1 MMDLNEKE
9 KIVIA
14 VYRNF
19 KRTRVF
25 RIKPKLLSL
34 IIVLNSL
41 LIVGCI
47 IFFLGFLFQWGKNWT
62 ILEKNTVLEQELLL
76 LKK

>member
-1 MMDLNEKE
+1 MMNPEDKD

-19 KRTRVF
+19 KRIRVLK
-25 RIKPKLLSL
+25 ITPKLLQL

-41 LIVGCI
+41 LIIGCV

-62 ILEKNTVLEQELLL
+62 VAEKNKVLEQELLL

>member
-1 MMDLNEKE
+1 MMDPKDKD

-14 VYRNF
+14 VYKNF

-25 RIKPKLLSL
+25 RITPRLLNI
-34 IIVLNSL
+34 IIVLNSI
-41 LIVGCI
+41 LIIGCV
-47 IFFLGFLFQWGKNWT
+47 IFFMGFLFQWGKNWT
-62 ILEKNTVLEQELLL
+62 ILEKNKVLEQELLL

>member
-1 MMDLNEKE
+1 MDPKDKD

-14 VYRNF
+14 VYKNF

-25 RIKPKLLSL
+25 RITPRLLNI
-34 IIVLNSL
+34 IIVLNSI
-41 LIVGCI
+41 LIIGCV
-47 IFFLGFLFQWGKNWT
+47 IFFMGFLFQWGKNWT
-62 ILEKNTVLEQELLL
+62 ILEKNKVLEQELLL

>member
-1 MMDLNEKE
+1 MMDPKDKD

-14 VYRNF
+14 VYKDF
-19 KRTRVF
+19 KRTNVF
-25 RIKPKLLSL
+25 KITPRLLKLV
-34 IIVLNSL
+34 IILNSL
-41 LIVGCI
+41 LIVGCV

-62 ILEKNTVLEQELLL
+62 ILEKNKVLEQELLL

>member
-1 MMDLNEKE
+1 MMDPKDKD

-14 VYRNF
+14 VYKNY

-25 RIKPKLLSL
+25 RITPRLLSI

-41 LIVGCI
+41 LIVGCV
-47 IFFLGFLFQWGKNWT
+47 IFFLGFLFQWGSNWK
-62 ILEKNTVLEQELLL
+62 IIEKNKVLQQELLL

>member
-1 MMDLNEKE
+1 MMDPKDKN

-14 VYRNF
+14 IYKNF
-19 KRTRVF
+19 KRVRVF
-25 RIKPKLLSL
+25 RITPKLLNL
-34 IIVLNSL
+34 MIILNSL
-41 LIVGCI
+41 LIVGCV

-62 ILEKNTVLEQELLL
+62 ILEQNRGLQQELLL

>member
-1 MMDLNEKE
+1 MMDPKEKD

-14 VYRNF
+14 VYKNF
-19 KRTRVF
+19 KRISVF
-25 RIKPKLLSL
+25 RLTPKLLSL
-34 IIVLNSL
+34 MIILNSL

-62 ILEKNTVLEQELLL
+62 IIEKNKVLEQELLL